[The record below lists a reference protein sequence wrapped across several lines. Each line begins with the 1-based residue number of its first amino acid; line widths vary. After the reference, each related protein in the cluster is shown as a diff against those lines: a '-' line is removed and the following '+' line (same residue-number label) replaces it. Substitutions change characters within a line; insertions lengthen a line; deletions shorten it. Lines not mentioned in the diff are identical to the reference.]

1 MKRHTILF
9 CLLALTALSV
19 QGQLRLLY
27 WNIQNGMWDG
37 QTDDYRRF
45 TSWVAAQRPDICV
58 WCEAQKLYVT
68 NTANSEV
75 ETEAECL
82 ARWQRLAGRY
92 GHRYVYL
99 SAHPDHY
106 PQLITS
112 RYPMTAEKLIA
123 GNADTIVCHGAS
135 WYKVQLGKKT
145 LNLVTLHTWPQQ
157 YGYKVP
163 ADRREASKAN
173 REGDKFRRAEMEYIC
188 KQTVLSHPK
197 ARKELWV
204 MMGDFN
210 SVSRVDNSVYGY
222 PDNDTR
228 FLVHDYI
235 RAATP
240 YVDIIKTVWPDSVVS
255 TTGGRS
261 RIDFMYVT
269 PSLKKRVKKAAVVR
283 DDYTRPVRNPQKI
296 SNFWHPSDHLPILM
310 EMDIKKPKN

>member
-1 MKRHTILF
+1 
-9 CLLALTALSV
+9 
-19 QGQLRLLY
+19 
-27 WNIQNGMWDG
+27 
-37 QTDDYRRF
+37 
-45 TSWVAAQRPDICV
+45 V
-58 WCEAQKLYVT
+58 WCEAQPIYKTGTYTKLDNVG
-68 NTANSEV
+68 E
-75 ETEAECL
+75 
-82 ARWQRLAGRY
+82 WQKDELMTQMWKRLGKRY
-92 GHRYVYL
+92 GHKYVYIGG
-99 SAHPDHY
+99 HRDNY
-106 PQLITS
+106 PQVVTS
-112 RYPMTAEKLIA
+112 RFPLEAVDRII
-123 GNADTIVCHGAS
+123 GNADTLVSHGAG
-135 WYKVQLGKKT
+135 WVRLKVAGKPI
-145 LNLVTLHTWPQQ
+145 NIVTLHTWPQQ
-157 YGYKVP
+157 YGFNVP
-163 ADRREASKAN
+163 QADRERSKAAF
-173 REGDKFRRAEMEYIC
+173 EGDKFRRAEMEYIC

-235 RAATP
+235 RVATP

-310 EMDIKKPKN
+310 EMDMKKPKN